1 MRFILFCAAFLLPS
15 LSTLARSSRSDT
27 QATLERLLAGNA
39 RFVAGEPRRDHQ
51 DLARRGE
58 LALNQHPSAVI
69 VGCADSRV
77 PPEIVFDQGLG
88 DLFVVRVAGNVVE
101 DSAIASI
108 EYAVE
113 HLGVKLV
120 IVLGHERCGAV
131 DAVLNGGRLPGHLDS
146 LSRAIG
152 PVVSGARKQ
161 GGDALDNAVRANIAR
176 VVRELE
182 QSEPILTR
190 AVHVEEL
197 EIVGARYDL
206 DTGAVELLPK
216 QP

>member
-1 MRFILFCAAFLLPS
+1 MKAALFLVAFFLPS
-15 LSTLARSSRSDT
+15 LGTFARPSRA
-27 QATLERLLAGNA
+27 QAEQALERLIAGNA
-39 RFVAGEPRRDHQ
+39 RFVAGELQHDHL
-51 DLARRGE
+51 DAARRAE
-58 LALNQHPSAVI
+58 IAQSQYPTAVI

-77 PPEIVFDQGLG
+77 PPELVFDQGLG

-101 DSAIASI
+101 DSAIASV

-113 HLGVKLV
+113 HLGAKLV

-131 DAVLNGGRLPGHLDS
+131 DAVLRGGKLPGHLDS

-152 PVVSGARKQ
+152 PVTSGARKQ
-161 GGDALDNAVRANIAR
+161 GGDVLDNAVRANVMR

-197 EIVGARYDL
+197 SIVGARYDL
-206 DTGAVELLPK
+206 DTGAVEILPK
-216 QP
+216 QL